1 MPRVYTRLPLADR
14 FRRYVNV
21 DGPIVRPAL
30 GPCHLWT
37 GAFASGYGTMGV
49 GSRSDGTRRMV
60 GAHVVA
66 FFIAEGRW
74 PDALVDEWIA
84 IVNEAADL
92 RGVP

>member
-1 MPRVYTRLPLADR
+1 
-14 FRRYVNV
+14 
-21 DGPIVRPAL
+21 
-30 GPCHLWT
+30 
-37 GAFASGYGTMGV
+37 MGV